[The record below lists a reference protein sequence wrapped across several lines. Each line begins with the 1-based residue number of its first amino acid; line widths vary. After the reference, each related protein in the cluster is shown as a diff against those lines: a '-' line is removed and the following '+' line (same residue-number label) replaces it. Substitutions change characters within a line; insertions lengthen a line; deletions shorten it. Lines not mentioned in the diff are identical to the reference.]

1 MNNDPYREI
10 ERAQRKG
17 KLIVTLIIVFV
28 MLCSFVPAILFGY
41 AFIENKQREKRCTR
55 QVKAE
60 VVRNV
65 SETRTETDD
74 DDHTETYTAYAPV
87 YSFVVSDDI
96 PHEVTGSFDR
106 NKPKYNEGDKVE
118 LYINPDDL
126 TEYWEPGSNK
136 WGIPAIL
143 FSLLLPAFNIGI
155 ILIIRK
161 MIKNNKTAHP
171 AAEER

>member
-1 MNNDPYREI
+1 M
-10 ERAQRKG
+10 
-17 KLIVTLIIVFV
+17 FV
-28 MLCSFVPAILFGY
+28 VLCSFIPAVLFGY
-41 AFIENKQREKRCTR
+41 AFIENKQREKRCTQ

-74 DDHTETYTAYAPV
+74 EGSSSTYTVYAPV

-96 PHEVTGSFDR
+96 PHEITGGFER
-106 NKPKYNEGDKVE
+106 KKPKYNVGDKVE

-126 TEYWEPGSNK
+126 TEYWEEGSNK

-143 FSLLLPAFNIGI
+143 FSLLLPAIDI
-155 ILIIRK
+155 VVILFFRK
-161 MIKNNKTAHP
+161 LIKTNKRTA
-171 AAEER
+171 